1 MASAKGWRWSN
12 RCVVVNRVL
21 WPVSRTLRHSHDVV
35 VVLLNKTLWL
45 LLASVQG
52 LISAAVVEFP
62 LAGGV
67 ALVLL
72 LGWRWL
78 EAFWERALVE
88 LGLHRLLVLV
98 AVIRWALGTQ
108 PRMVA
113 RLIALP

>member
-1 MASAKGWRWSN
+1 M
-12 RCVVVNRVL
+12 
-21 WPVSRTLRHSHDVV
+21 RHSHDVV
-35 VVLLNKTLWL
+35 VVLLNKTLRL